1 MVNWISNWAKG
12 IALAVIIST
21 IIEMILPENNNKK
34 YIKMVIGVYILFA
47 ILSPIITVIKNKE
60 YEFNIQ
66 DYQKY
71 FENTYQVSS
80 NKISENNDQNIEEIY
95 KNNIEKDIIQKINNK
110 GYEVNEISID
120 IQTTEEN
127 YGNINKIV
135 LKIEKEKLDKINSI
149 SVNKVEINK
158 SDNENSIENNN
169 LDKSEIKEIKQYLS
183 DTYNIAQNNIK
194 IN

>member
-149 SVNKVEINK
+149 SVNKIEINK

>member
-110 GYEVNEISID
+110 GYKVNEISID

-183 DTYNIAQNNIK
+183 DTYNIAQNNIE